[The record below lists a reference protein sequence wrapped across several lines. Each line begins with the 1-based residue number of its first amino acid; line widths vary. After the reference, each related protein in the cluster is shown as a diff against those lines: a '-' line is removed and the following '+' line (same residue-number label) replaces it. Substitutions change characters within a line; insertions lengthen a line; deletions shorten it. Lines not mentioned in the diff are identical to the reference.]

1 MNEKRKALEDLL
13 EEHWVFVGIDPR
25 TEGLVVPIHLK
36 KKDRLVLQ
44 LGHNMPIPM
53 RDFVMN
59 EEGFTVTLSFD
70 RTPFSCWVPWEA
82 VKALL
87 PKDAKEKA
95 RTWDDLVA
103 IRDQPRT
110 SSSQT
115 ITDLVATRKE
125 EPHSRK
131 KKLVLRVIKGGKA

>member
-13 EEHWVFVGIDPR
+13 EEHWVYVGLDPQA
-25 TEGLVVPIHLK
+25 EGVVVPVHLK
-36 KKDRLVLQ
+36 KKKGRYILLQ

-70 RTPFSCWVPWEA
+70 RTPFSCWIPWEA
-82 VKALL
+82 VRGLYPEDAREKALSWSAITNPL
-87 PKDAKEKA
+87 A
-95 RTWDDLVA
+95 RTFN
-103 IRDQPRT
+103 T
-110 SSSQT
+110 ET
-115 ITDLVATRKE
+115 IMEAVRKE
-125 EPHSRK
+125 EPRPRK